1 MPRKKEEKI
10 DAYVGAR
17 VRMRRLMLGMS
28 QEALG
33 AHLSLTF
40 QQIQKYE
47 KGINRISASR
57 LFGLGRALSVP
68 VSYFF
73 DGLEGLNNWPEH
85 DGMREGPAVS
95 PYLYFVSSS
104 EGIQLNRAFL
114 QIEDGTTRRKILA
127 IVEDLARV
135 AGDLNS

>member
-10 DAYVGAR
+10 DAYIGAR

-28 QEALG
+28 QESLG
-33 AHLSLTF
+33 AQLSLTF

-73 DGLEGLNNWPEH
+73 DGLETLIDGPGY
-85 DGMREGPAVS
+85 DGMQEGHSVS
-95 PYLYFVSSS
+95 PYLDFISSS

-114 QIEDGTTRRKILA
+114 GIEDGATRRKILS

-135 AGDLNS
+135 AGGVNS

>member
-10 DAYVGAR
+10 DAYIGAR
-17 VRMRRLMLGMS
+17 VRMRRLILGMS

-33 AHLSLTF
+33 AHLSFTF

-57 LFGLGRALSVP
+57 LFGLGDALKVP

-73 DGLEGLNNWPEH
+73 DGLENLDHGPNY
-85 DGMREGPAVS
+85 DAMQEGPPVS
-95 PYLYFVSSS
+95 PYIDFISSS
-104 EGIQLNRAFL
+104 EGVQLNRAFL
-114 QIEDGTTRRKILA
+114 AIQDGATRRKILA
-127 IVEDLARV
+127 IVEDLARM
-135 AGDLNS
+135 AGDMNS